1 MQHVLV
7 RHRVNDYE
15 VWKRVFDDFA
25 DTRKEGGEKAYEVFQ
40 DPDNSNDLTLLFE
53 WDNRDNA
60 DKFFGSSELKSTM
73 QKAGV
78 SEQPTIRYLDLDDKG
93 KL

>member
-1 MQHVLV
+1 MTHILV

-15 VWKRVFDDFA
+15 AWKKVFDDFV
-25 DTRKEGGEKAYEVFQ
+25 DTRKAGGEKAYEVFQ

-60 DKFFGSSELKSTM
+60 DKFFNSAELKSTM

-78 SEQPTIRYLDLDDKG
+78 AEQPTIRYLDLDDKG